1 MMSPGPP
8 AQCERMRAVPAEH
21 KLTEFPDWQYVGA
34 IRKRP
39 QHQCKVCSIRKQ
51 KKGERC
57 ATRFFCEA
65 CSEGNKR

>member
-1 MMSPGPP
+1 
-8 AQCERMRAVPAEH
+8 VPAEH